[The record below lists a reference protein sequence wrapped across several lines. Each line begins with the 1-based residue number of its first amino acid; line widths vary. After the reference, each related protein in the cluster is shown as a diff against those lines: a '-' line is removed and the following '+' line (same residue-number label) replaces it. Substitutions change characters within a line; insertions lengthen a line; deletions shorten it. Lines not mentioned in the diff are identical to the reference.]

1 MSLARNGRQALEAL
15 QSPEGEHINLILTD
29 VLMPEVRLVPQPNAH
44 SDAMQKHEQGKL
56 ASQLISDVPEMQIDG
71 IELMSELLKNESWS
85 HIPIIGE
92 HTSLYHLCSWSKPW
106 CGRVRSRSNVAL
118 ALSGLCLVWC
128 AHVAVMSSQSSQES
142 VLKAFEAGAKDYLI
156 KPVRRNEL
164 ATLWQHVWRVNRD
177 LLPMNGSKP
186 RSAPTVVRAYTGANA
201 AHNGDMSSSPLHLL
215 CEVASNEHQASSL
228 QKHASRRISNGH
240 NSSQPQLTS
249 RNSSALSPVELKI
262 RPLDVAPSHPSATRV
277 APGALSVVAPQG
289 THQNMPAALR
299 ELAALGNKLERERSK
314 QARSSDEDDR
324 TGSGSDA
331 ANTLRHSE
339 TTSPFQSFTAFVP
352 RPCSRGDAEEP
363 AGLNPQNALQQMSL
377 VHDPVRESGLHAR
390 LSGHALGVTAGQQQ
404 QFFQA
409 FQAAVEQHQL
419 AVEACAVNRR
429 AAIAKFREKR
439 KARNFNKKV
448 CLDAVISEFT
458 LWHIIIMCTATSV
471 PSVLKTIVVLYV
483 QGV

>member
-1 MSLARNGRQALEAL
+1 MRAGVIFPSLVSSFSHCTTVKLFKGVLSKAAKTY
-15 QSPEGEHINLILTD
+15 LID
-29 VLMPEVRLVPQPNAH
+29 
-44 SDAMQKHEQGKL
+44 D
-56 ASQLISDVPEMQIDG
+56 
-71 IELMSELLKNESWS
+71 LL
-85 HIPIIGE
+85 
-92 HTSLYHLCSWSKPW
+92 L
-106 CGRVRSRSNVAL
+106 
-118 ALSGLCLVWC
+118 LSVSC
-128 AHVAVMSSQSSQES
+128 AFFAVMSSQSSQES

-186 RSAPTVVRAYTGANA
+186 RSAPTVVRAYTGAAA
-201 AHNGDMSSSPLHLL
+201 AHNGAMSPSPLHLL
-215 CEVASNEHQASSL
+215 CEVASNEQQHQASSL
-228 QKHASRRISNGH
+228 QQHASRQLANGH
-240 NSSQPQLTS
+240 TGSQSQLTS

-262 RPLDVAPSHPSATRV
+262 RPLDVAPSHPCATRV
-277 APGALSVVAPQG
+277 VPGALSGAFPQG
-289 THQNMPAALR
+289 NASHQNMPAALR
-299 ELAALGNKLERERSK
+299 ELAALGNKLEQERSK
-314 QARSSDEDDR
+314 QAKSSDEDEQ

-339 TTSPFQSFTAFVP
+339 STSPFQSFTAFVP

-363 AGLNPQNALQQMSL
+363 AGLNPPTALQQQMSL
-377 VHDPVRESGLHAR
+377 VHDPIRDSGLHAR

-448 CLDAVISEFT
+448 RSNTPVT
-458 LWHIIIMCTATSV
+458 
-471 PSVLKTIVVLYV
+471 
-483 QGV
+483 

>member
-1 MSLARNGRQALEAL
+1 MTICLSSGL
-15 QSPEGEHINLILTD
+15 
-29 VLMPEVRLVPQPNAH
+29 
-44 SDAMQKHEQGKL
+44 
-56 ASQLISDVPEMQIDG
+56 LISIVLTIIYSPKNPLQMQIDG
-71 IELMSELLKNESWS
+71 IELMSELLQNESWS

-92 HTSLYHLCSWSKPW
+92 HAQQLYMQDNRLYDTLFMTKDQQRCGILMFLLHTLLVTSS
-106 CGRVRSRSNVAL
+106 
-118 ALSGLCLVWC
+118 
-128 AHVAVMSSQSSQES
+128 HVAVMSSQSSQES

-177 LLPMNGSKP
+177 LLPANGYKA
-186 RSAPTVVRAYTGANA
+186 RSAPTKVRAYAGAEA
-201 AHNGDMSSSPLHLL
+201 AHNADMSPSPLHLL
-215 CEVASNEHQASSL
+215 CEVASNEHQASRL
-228 QKHASRRISNGH
+228 QKQASRELLNGGTH
-240 NSSQPQLTS
+240 SQSQLTS

-262 RPLDVAPSHPSATRV
+262 RPLDVAPSHPSAIRA
-277 APGALSVVAPQG
+277 APGALVTGNSSQG
-289 THQNMPAALR
+289 NSSHQHMPAALR
-299 ELAALGNKLERERSK
+299 ELAALGNKLERERSQ
-314 QARSSDEDDR
+314 QAKSSSEDEQ
-324 TGSGSDA
+324 TGAGSDA

-363 AGLNPQNALQQMSL
+363 AGLNPPNALQQMSL
-377 VHDPVRESGLHAR
+377 LHDPIRDSGLTAR
-390 LSGHALGVTAGQQQ
+390 LSGHAVNVTAGQQQ

-448 CLDAVISEFT
+448 GLHTVS
-458 LWHIIIMCTATSV
+458 LCT
-471 PSVLKTIVVLYV
+471 
-483 QGV
+483 